1 MEGRVKD
8 SSKSY
13 NAVLSSF
20 FDMKSSFSRL
30 MVVIKVI
37 GEMLFFFGFLAW
49 LDGAVVQ
56 ITHPEWLPLP
66 ISHLLLNVRTD
77 NFTIAMF
84 FVSDFGFFLWRVI
97 AELTKTER
105 SKPQID

>member
-1 MEGRVKD
+1 M
-8 SSKSY
+8 
-13 NAVLSSF
+13 NPFL
-20 FDMKSSFSRL
+20 SRL
-30 MVVIKVI
+30 MVVFKVI

-49 LDGAVVQ
+49 LDGAVIQ

-66 ISHLLLNVRTD
+66 VSHLLLNWRTD

-84 FVSDFGFFLWRVI
+84 FVSAFGFFLWRII
-97 AELTKTER
+97 AELTKSER